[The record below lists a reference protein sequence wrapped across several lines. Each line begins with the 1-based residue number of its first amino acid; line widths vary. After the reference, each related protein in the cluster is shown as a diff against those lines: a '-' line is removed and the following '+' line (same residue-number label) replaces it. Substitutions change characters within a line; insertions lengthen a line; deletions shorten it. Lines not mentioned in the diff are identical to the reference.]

1 MGHHHHHDPRAAN
14 QRRLALTLGLVLVYM
29 VAEVV
34 GGLLTGSL
42 ALLADAGHMLSDAAA
57 LALAVFAIHIAR
69 RPADA
74 RRTYGYHRAEILAA
88 LTNGVTLVVIALFIL
103 REAWERFRAPQEVLG
118 GWMMAVATGG
128 LLINLGGMWLLH
140 GGRGDSLNLRGAWL
154 HVASDALGS
163 VQAIVAGALIAL
175 FGWHWADPLASVLIA
190 LLVAW
195 SSWALLKES
204 VGVLM
209 EGTPQHI
216 DVGEVDAAIRGL
228 TGVEQVHDLHVWTIT
243 SGRESL
249 SAHVR
254 VGERQRSDLLAE
266 IRRLITERFGI
277 EHVTIQL
284 EPEDICGQD
293 CA

>member
-88 LTNGVTLVVIALFIL
+88 LANGVTLVVIALFIL

-254 VGERQRSDLLAE
+254 VGERQRSDLLTE